1 MPDRTARANAID
13 LSDEAAG
20 FAVLGNALD
29 LAIVNIGHARLI
41 ADALDARLLHTPD
54 TDAAAA
60 IALSVTGADAQL
72 ARARKL
78 VADLQARRAEIA
90 QTCAAMR
97 GTLERP

>member
-1 MPDRTARANAID
+1 MPDRTARANAAI
-13 LSDEAAG
+13 LSDEAVG
-20 FAVLGNALD
+20 FSVLSEALD

-54 TDAAAA
+54 TDAAAT
-60 IALSVTGADAQL
+60 IALAVTGVDAQL

-90 QTCAAMR
+90 RACAAMR